1 MKTRIT
7 EMFGVE
13 TPIVMGGMTGVG
25 YGELVAAVA
34 NAGALGFI
42 VAHMF
47 PSGEALLAEIEKTRR
62 LTDKPFGVN
71 LTLLPSINPIPY
83 DAYREAII
91 ESGIKIVETAG
102 RAPVDHLPRFKEAG
116 VKVIHKCTSV
126 RHAISAVKH
135 GVDVISIDG
144 FECAGHPG
152 EDDVGLIVLLP
163 ATVDAMDV
171 PVIASGGMADGR
183 SLVAALALGA
193 DGVNM
198 GTRFCATVEAQ
209 IHENVKDQIVRN
221 TERDTVM
228 VGRSLRNSVRVAR
241 NAISEQVAEIQR
253 DPTKTFADVRELMAG
268 ARGRENVLRE
278 GDVDG
283 GCGHRPSTRVARG
296 SDPRRQ
302 CPDFGAARRRTD
314 AALAP
319 NRRRRRP
326 VGVDRL
332 CRSNVGV
339 VHVCSD
345 CRECRHPC
353 PGIGRP
359 GRRIAVVCLSSLGH
373 RQIGHG
379 PALSAGPWRAPRFS
393 HRVVVCHW
401 LAAA

>member
-42 VAHMF
+42 TAHMF
-47 PSGEALLAEIEKTRR
+47 PTGAALLAEIEKTKK
-62 LTDKPFGVN
+62 LTSKPFGVN

-83 DAYREAII
+83 DQYREAII

-126 RHAISAVKH
+126 RHSVSAVKH

-152 EDDVGLIVLLP
+152 EDDIGLVVLLP
-163 ATVDAMDV
+163 ATVDAVDV

-193 DGVNM
+193 EGVNM

-209 IHENVKDQIVRN
+209 IHENVKRKIVEY
-221 TERDTVM
+221 TERDTVL
-228 VGRSLRNSVRVAR
+228 VGRTLKNTARVAR

-253 DPTKTFADVRELMAG
+253 DPTKSFADVRELMAG
-268 ARGRENVLRE
+268 VRGRENVLRD
-278 GDVDG
+278 GDLDG
-283 GCGHRPSTRVARG
+283 GIWTTGQS
-296 SDPRRQ
+296 Q
-302 CPDFGAARRRTD
+302 
-314 AALAP
+314 ALIHDIPTCAQL
-319 NRRRRRP
+319 
-326 VGVDRL
+326 V
-332 CRSNVGV
+332 
-339 VHVCSD
+339 
-345 CRECRHPC
+345 RHIMAQAD
-353 PGIGRP
+353 GILSQRFAK
-359 GRRIAVVCLSSLGH
+359 IAV
-373 RQIGHG
+373 
-379 PALSAGPWRAPRFS
+379 
-393 HRVVVCHW
+393 
-401 LAAA
+401 